1 MKTKFLQ
8 DFRGRETNEQFY
20 EKGQIIDGDAF
31 AFLAPRGIVEIIE
44 DEQPAPKEPAP
55 APAKKGKAKR

>member
-20 EKGQIIDGDAF
+20 ERGQTVDGDDF
-31 AFLAPRGIVEIIE
+31 AFLVPRGIVEIIE
-44 DEQPAPKEPAP
+44 DEQPAPKETTPEPAR
-55 APAKKGKAKR
+55 KGKAKR